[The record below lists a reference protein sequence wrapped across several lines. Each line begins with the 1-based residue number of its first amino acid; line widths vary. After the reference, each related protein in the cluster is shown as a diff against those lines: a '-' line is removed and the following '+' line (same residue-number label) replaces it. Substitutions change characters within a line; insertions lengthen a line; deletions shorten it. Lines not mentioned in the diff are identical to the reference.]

1 MSSDASLGE
10 HGHIATQRGGAQEPT
25 KYPKEHPRNDPEP
38 SGNSNIPQHLAD
50 GMPMISENDED
61 RRATTPHALHYQNEQ
76 EPFIEKS
83 DQIKAH
89 AVRIG
94 RRVQLMCKNRMPD
107 RPTAYRGEHQNRVD
121 WASDLGIT
129 V

>member
-1 MSSDASLGE
+1 MDTLRLRAAVRRSQPNIQRSSAATIQKPTAIPISRSTWRTECQWSPRTMRTDAPL
-10 HGHIATQRGGAQEPT
+10 
-25 KYPKEHPRNDPEP
+25 
-38 SGNSNIPQHLAD
+38 
-50 GMPMISENDED
+50 
-61 RRATTPHALHYQNEQ
+61 RRTPLHYQNEQ

-83 DQIKAH
+83 DQMKAH

-94 RRVQLMCKNRMPD
+94 RRVQLMGKNLMPD

-121 WASDLGIT
+121 WASDLGIA